1 MINEK
6 KVLAL
11 IPARGGSK
19 GVPRKN
25 VRMLGGKPLIAWTIE
40 AAIQSKYIDRV
51 MLSSEDEEIIE
62 VAKKWGC
69 DVPFVRPKELAQDD
83 TPSMEVILHAIEQVK
98 GYDYI
103 VLLQPTSPFRTTEDI
118 DKCIEKCVENN
129 QESCV
134 SIVEVSQNPYW
145 MYNRMDNGKIVP
157 LLKNEK
163 DVYRRQDLPKV
174 FILNGA
180 IYISKIDWLQKTKNL
195 LDNNTIGYEMNL
207 ENSLDIDVPLD
218 FRFAEFMMMFE
229 EK

>member
-40 AAIQSKYIDRV
+40 AATQSKYIDRV

-118 DKCIEKCVENN
+118 NKCIEKCVENN

-145 MYNRMDNGKIVP
+145 MYTVKENEVLNP
-157 LLKNEK
+157 LIEIDDK
-163 DVYRRQDLPKV
+163 YYQRQKLPKTY
-174 FILNGA
+174 ILNGA
-180 IYISKIDWLQKTKNL
+180 VYVASIEWLKQSKSFLSKNTTSVEMTKEKS
-195 LDNNTIGYEMNL
+195 I
-207 ENSLDIDVPLD
+207 DIDTMLD
-218 FRFAEFMMMFE
+218 FKVASLLIDS
-229 EK
+229 KN

>member
-83 TPSMEVILHAIEQVK
+83 TPSMEVILHGIEQVK

-118 DKCIEKCVENN
+118 NKCIEKCVENN

-145 MYNRMDNGKIVP
+145 MYTVKENEVLNP
-157 LLKNEK
+157 LIEIDDK
-163 DVYRRQDLPKV
+163 YYQRQKLPKTY
-174 FILNGA
+174 ILNGA
-180 IYISKIDWLQKTKNL
+180 VYVASIEWLKQSKSFLSKNTTSVEMTKEKS
-195 LDNNTIGYEMNL
+195 I
-207 ENSLDIDVPLD
+207 DIDTMLD
-218 FRFAEFMMMFE
+218 FKVASLLIDS
-229 EK
+229 KN

>member
-40 AAIQSKYIDRV
+40 AATQSKYIDRV

-83 TPSMEVILHAIEQVK
+83 TPSMEVILHGIEQVK

-118 DKCIEKCVENN
+118 NKCIEKCVENN

-145 MYNRMDNGKIVP
+145 MYTVKENEVLNP
-157 LLKNEK
+157 LIEIDDK
-163 DVYRRQDLPKV
+163 YYQRQKLPKTY
-174 FILNGA
+174 ILNGA
-180 IYISKIDWLQKTKNL
+180 VYVASIEWLKQSKSFLSKNTTSVEMTKEKS
-195 LDNNTIGYEMNL
+195 I
-207 ENSLDIDVPLD
+207 DIDTMLD
-218 FRFAEFMMMFE
+218 FKVASLLIDS
-229 EK
+229 KN